1 MINNLLEQPYM
12 NMSRTN
18 NILNSTDNLLRN
30 QVSICRTTLRQY
42 ELIAIIQQSP
52 CKLVGVVNKRNLLQL
67 IFKFIIKRLGCHIYS
82 LHQ

>member
-42 ELIAIIQQSP
+42 ELIAIIQQNP

-67 IFKFIIKRLGCHIYS
+67 IF
-82 LHQ
+82 